1 MMNLT
6 TLVILMCLFPWSLAG
21 RCSVQRS
28 RRENRYVSYQ
38 IRGSQRYYT
47 SCGFWGMSSC
57 TRYRDV
63 YSTGYRPAYYTT
75 YYREYVCCPGW
86 TGSNC
91 TTAVCS
97 RGCYNGAC
105 TAPGVCS
112 CRTGWQ
118 GSTCG
123 TDIDECAAN
132 IHGCDHICTNTRGSF
147 VCSCRPGY
155 SLMSD
160 GRLCQGICKCR
171 NVRGGFMF
179 AVFALSIHRE
189 LKITT
194 ILFHD
199 SM

>member
-6 TLVILMCLFPWSLAG
+6 TLVILMCLFPWSFAG

-28 RRENRYVSYQ
+28 RREIRYVTYA
-38 IRGSQRYYT
+38 IRGSQKYYT
-47 SCGFWGMSSC
+47 FCGWEGWSSC
-57 TRYRDV
+57 TRHRDV
-63 YSTGYRPAYYTT
+63 YRTGYRPLYYTRT

-91 TTAVCS
+91 NTAVCS

-160 GRLCQGICKCR
+160 GRLCQDINECEP
-171 NVRGGFMF
+171 GGSPKT
-179 AVFALSIHRE
+179 A
-189 LKITT
+189 TT
-194 ILFHD
+194 RWEATPVPAMWD
-199 SM
+199 TD